1 MVLGRARI
9 ALLAV
14 LTAASVSLS
23 SEAGA
28 VGAFGPVASAGP
40 ASFTPSCVALGT
52 VRAWLGI
59 PEDRDLYAPCL
70 DGGARFRLRGPH
82 GLKLEPASA
91 QATDEGISYV
101 MPVDASGQPG
111 AIGLMTWRDV
121 RGVDVWRNEP
131 SAFSVTTLCGA
142 AGIAV
147 GFAIAESLNDDP
159 TSLGAIPA
167 HFAVVGLEALPF
179 GALGYFIGRA
189 IDPKPLGH
197 WVDCESLPRSSR

>member
-28 VGAFGPVASAGP
+28 AGAFGAEISP
-40 ASFTPSCVALGT
+40 ASLTPSCAALGT
-52 VRAWLGI
+52 VRGWLGI

-70 DGGARFRLRGPH
+70 DSGARFRLRGPH
-82 GLKLEPASA
+82 GLKLEPVSA

-101 MPVDASGQPG
+101 MPVGASGRPG

-131 SAFSVTTLCGA
+131 SSFSVTTLCVV

-147 GFAIAESLNDDP
+147 GVAIAEPLNDDP

-197 WVDCESLPRSSR
+197 WVGCEDAHMGGR